1 MKTILKNID
10 RFFNN
15 IRGWGLG
22 LWILYISTKD
32 IPYSFYGFGHYGIS
46 KKYADKRKRRN
57 ELMHYVL
64 PAGRGSEQMVV
75 FNSREMKQ
83 LKRLGLMSKR
93 VTIEVLLRESY
104 YFTKKNVGS
113 GKTKK
118 HEKNS

>member
-1 MKTILKNID
+1 MKTILKNIG

-15 IRGWGLG
+15 IRGWFAG

-32 IPYSFYGFGHYGIS
+32 QIFSFYGYGHFS
-46 KKYADKRKRRN
+46 MSREYADKRKRRN
-57 ELMHYVL
+57 GLMHYVL
-64 PAGRGSEQMVV
+64 PSGAGSEQMVV

-104 YFTKKNVGS
+104 YFTKK
-113 GKTKK
+113 TK
-118 HEKNS
+118 